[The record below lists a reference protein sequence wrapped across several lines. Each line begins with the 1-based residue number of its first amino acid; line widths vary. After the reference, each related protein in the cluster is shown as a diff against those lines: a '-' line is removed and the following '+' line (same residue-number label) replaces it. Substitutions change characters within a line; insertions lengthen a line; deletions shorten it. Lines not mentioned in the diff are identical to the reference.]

1 MHSIAVIVLYV
12 NNYSHV
18 DTQRKK
24 RTKPHQYMVGLIRV
38 LFINE

>member
-24 RTKPHQYMVGLIRV
+24 EQNPTNIW
-38 LFINE
+38 